1 MRCCILLGRLMLP
14 APETWIAPD
23 GTPVTIRPIR
33 ADDLGL
39 ETEFVDGLSPASSY
53 QRLMSAR
60 RLSPDELRH
69 FTDID
74 YAHEMALIA
83 VTSVGGRE
91 RQVGVARYVK
101 STSVPGEAEFAI
113 VLSDDWQ
120 KRGLGTKLLS
130 SLVAAAK
137 RDGVRRVVGT
147 TSSANSAMLALAG
160 KMGFK
165 RALHPGSASTTTL
178 ALEL

>member
-1 MRCCILLGRLMLP
+1 MLP
-14 APETWIAPD
+14 APENWTASD
-23 GTPVTIRPIR
+23 GTPVTIRPISA
-33 ADDLGL
+33 ADLEL
-39 ETEFVDGLSPASSY
+39 ETEFVNALSPATGY
-53 QRLMSAR
+53 LRLMSAR
-60 RLSPDELRH
+60 RPSPDELRH

-83 VTSVGGRE
+83 VTTDGGRE

-101 STSVPGEAEFAI
+101 NSSVPGEAEFAI

-120 KRGLGTKLLS
+120 NRGLGRKLLS
-130 SLVAAAK
+130 SLFAAAK
-137 RDGVRRVVGT
+137 RDGVRRIVGT

-165 RALHPGSASTTTL
+165 RTLQAGSASTTTL
-178 ALEL
+178 TLEL

>member
-1 MRCCILLGRLMLP
+1 MLP

-101 STSVPGEAEFAI
+101 SASVPGEAEFAI

-165 RALHPGSASTTTL
+165 RALHAGSASTTTL